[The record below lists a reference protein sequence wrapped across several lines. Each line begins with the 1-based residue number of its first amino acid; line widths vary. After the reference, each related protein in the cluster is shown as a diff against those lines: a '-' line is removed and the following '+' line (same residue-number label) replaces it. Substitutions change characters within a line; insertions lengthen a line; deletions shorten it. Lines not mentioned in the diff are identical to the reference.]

1 MNALKSVNVLAP
13 TLEKLGDA
21 SFILYHILTEYYIK
35 IVADEPNAFA
45 KFKAIIELPES
56 NVVEAAAKAVILAKT
71 LYNEVVSESKNNE
84 EACAKLD
91 GITSPTDNTTKI
103 KPRVNE
109 LGKRLFC
116 DPRLESIQL
125 YFFYLFRDESKI
137 QSVCKWS
144 VFLDENGLNEY
155 RISISEDGADMFRP
169 VYSINPQNPLNAYYC
184 GMSNAVRNSAQHIID
199 YVTRTLNGV
208 SPNER
213 LHRVGILRMMLISV
227 LYYEYFVKN
236 VVCDKAEAAIV
247 GGLRG
252 LLNISNVE
260 LPAFTFFTLGQLTAQ
275 RAAKYL
281 SHLKPQQADNIP
293 NLDPLYSTFSVN
305 GRANTDGM
313 FSRK

>member
-1 MNALKSVNVLAP
+1 MNVLAP

-21 SFILYHILTEYYIK
+21 SFILYHILTEYYAK

-45 KFKAIIELPES
+45 KFKAIVELPEG
-56 NVVEAAAKAVILAKT
+56 NVVESAAKAVILAKT
-71 LYNEVVSESKNNE
+71 LYNEVGAESKNND

-91 GITSPTDNTTKI
+91 SIADPANNTIKI
-103 KPRVNE
+103 KPKVNE
-109 LGKRLFC
+109 LGKKLFC

-137 QSVCKWS
+137 QNVCKWLA
-144 VFLDENGLNEY
+144 FLNENGLNEY
-155 RISISEDGADMFRP
+155 SISVSEDGADMFRP
-169 VYSINPQNPLNAYYC
+169 VYAINPQNPLHAYYR
-184 GMSNAVRNSAQHIID
+184 GMCDAVRASTQHIID
-199 YVTRTLNGV
+199 YVTRTLNGI
-208 SPNER
+208 SSNER
-213 LHRVGILRMMLISV
+213 LHRVGILRMVLVSV

-252 LLNISNVE
+252 LLNISDTE
-260 LPAFTFFTLGQLTAQ
+260 LPAFTFFALGQLTAQ
-275 RAAKYL
+275 RAAKYI